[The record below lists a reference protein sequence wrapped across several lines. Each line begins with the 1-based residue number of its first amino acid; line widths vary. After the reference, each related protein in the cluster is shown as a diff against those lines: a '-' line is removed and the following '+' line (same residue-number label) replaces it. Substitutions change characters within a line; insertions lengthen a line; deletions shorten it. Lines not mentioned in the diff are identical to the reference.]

1 MPNKITLSNRQ
12 AASRKNWIRV
22 VIVAFFV
29 AGFIVFLSLNSAHK
43 DGNQTTSSEPSA
55 SASATAGVLNKTQ
68 KEQISATT
76 ADSVASVVANSIK
89 SQFSKDTGVLDNIGS
104 DQKYSDSD
112 ATGNPAKVSIIQF
125 SNVPNTYDY
134 KKNIKELSDYV
145 KSDAVSGNWVSEE
158 ATPDSDTATILRSV
172 RLYDKNEDASNP
184 AIIEVSYLEQN
195 DNNPDKNIT
204 VIITASVY

>member
-1 MPNKITLSNRQ
+1 MPNKNNLSDRQ

-43 DGNQTTSSEPSA
+43 DGTSNATDKPSA
-55 SASATAGVLNKTQ
+55 SVTPGVLSKTQ

-89 SQFSKDTGVLDNIGS
+89 TQFSKDTSVLDNIGS
-104 DQKYSDSD
+104 DQKYSDND
-112 ATGNPAKVSIIQF
+112 ASGNPAKVSIIQF

-158 ATPDSDTATILRSV
+158 ATPESDAATILRSV
-172 RLYDKNEDASNP
+172 RLYDKNENASNP
-184 AIIEVSYLEQN
+184 SIIEVSYLEQN

-204 VIITASVY
+204 VIITVSVY

>member
-1 MPNKITLSNRQ
+1 MSNKTTLSNRQ

-29 AGFIVFLSLNSAHK
+29 ACFIVFLSLNSAHK
-43 DGNQTTSSEPSA
+43 DGTQSTNADKPSA
-55 SASATAGVLNKTQ
+55 SATPGVLNTTQ

-76 ADSVASVVANSIK
+76 ADSVASIVANSIK
-89 SQFSKDTGVLDNIGS
+89 TQFSKDTSVLDNIGS

-112 ATGNPAKVSIIQF
+112 SSGNPAKVSIIQF

-158 ATPDSDTATILRSV
+158 ATPESDTATILRSV
-172 RLYDKNEDASNP
+172 RLYDKNENASNP

-204 VIITASVY
+204 VIITVSVY